1 MAPRCPGGRLA
12 MRGGGQRVGME
23 HDPQDR
29 TAADAP
35 EDQAPEPQGGDEAA
49 EARREYE
56 EDPSLNPPDERL
68 NDLRGG

>member
-1 MAPRCPGGRLA
+1 
-12 MRGGGQRVGME
+12 MRGRGQRVGME

-29 TAADAP
+29 PAADAP
-35 EDQAPEPQGGDEAA
+35 EDDAPEGQDRDAAA